1 MHLAV
6 DGYGGDL
13 EKMWDEEAVRG
24 FLRDYPSSLGMT
36 RLCDPHVLT
45 YNAPN
50 DEDSGV
56 TGFVIIA
63 ESHIS
68 IHTFP
73 NRQYIN
79 VDVFSCKSFDNL
91 RALEDVKDYFA
102 LDKVRTWVMDRG
114 LEHLDSLPPD

>member
-13 EKMWDEEAVRG
+13 EKMWDEEVVRS
-24 FLRDYPSSLGMT
+24 FLRDYPSVLGMT
-36 RLCDPHVLT
+36 KLCDPQVLT
-45 YNAPN
+45 YHAPKI
-50 DEDSGV
+50 EDSGIS
-56 TGFVIIA
+56 GFVIIA

-79 VDVFSCKSFDNL
+79 VDVFSCKSFDNQ
-91 RALEDVKDYFA
+91 RALQDVKEYFA
-102 LDKVRTWVMDRG
+102 LRNVRTWVLDRG
-114 LEHLDSLPPD
+114 LEHLENPPPD